1 MAGDS
6 GRADRAHDPAYTTRA
21 VTARDPL
28 THDDPPPDALSTRRR
43 RLLYRSR
50 LRGTHENDLLLGRFA
65 AEAIP
70 GMDDAALDAWEAVL
84 ELPDVDLF
92 DWISGRFEVPV
103 EHDSAML
110 RRLIAHANAP
120 HAKAGQA

>member
-1 MAGDS
+1 M
-6 GRADRAHDPAYTTRA
+6 
-21 VTARDPL
+21 TARDPH
-28 THDDPPPDALSTRRR
+28 TQEVPPTDAARDTRRR

-92 DWISGRFEVPV
+92 DWISGRFAVPAQ
-103 EHDSAML
+103 HDSPML

-120 HAKAGQA
+120 HAKAGRA